1 MKFYRNFSIRAKMV
15 SMVLFIIALELM
27 LAAASIYFLHNVNN
41 TMSLIVEVDAEKL
54 KLAGQIK
61 TGLLEIHRSQKSS
74 LLFTSRERVDR
85 EIIRRNR
92 YLAEVRNA
100 LASIDRFTHP
110 QERAAIQLMNIL
122 LMEFSEIDKRIELMV
137 LERLKDNAADPATQA
152 AAVALSTGSGR
163 MAYERLASLVDSIVD
178 GAEMD
183 MAENRQCSIDQ
194 FNTMLLIL
202 LGICAFSILGGSFV
216 GFHAARAIS
225 GNLEQL
231 ALVTD
236 AIARGDHEVLV
247 TVNSRDETG
256 RLSASI
262 RKMQAALRRVAIE
275 SADRDYVRTGLTRIN
290 DAMRGRV
297 QITDVCAAVINETA
311 SYLQARVGAIF
322 LMNDSGTEPML
333 EFSGGY
339 AIDAQDR
346 CPACFRLG
354 EGLIGQ
360 AALNMTP
367 IRVHDLPQGYIKV
380 CSGLGDCCP
389 SCIAIAPLVFD
400 DHVNGVVELAFF
412 EPPSDVQLDY
422 LGQVLPAIAV
432 TIETVSGREHL
443 ARSLTQEQVLNEELL
458 QQQDEL
464 KAVNEELREQ
474 TLRLKGSEDKLRRQ
488 QEQLETVNAEL
499 EEKNSYLEQSKAM
512 IERSNREL
520 HHSRLNI
527 EEKVEQLTLVSRYKT
542 EFLANMSHELRT
554 PLNSILLLSRMLGEN
569 KAGNL
574 TEQQTRSAEIIYSS
588 GNDLLTLINEVLD
601 LARIE
606 AGRMELHIEQIEL
619 RQVADSIAGQFEHL
633 IEEKGLRFEVSV
645 AEESPQYLNADP
657 RRLGQIIRNLV
668 SNALKFT
675 ETGEIVIRFGR
686 PEPQDPLPAGLQRES
701 TLAIAIRDTGIGIA
715 SDQQQ
720 AVFEAFQQLNH
731 GAARKFPGTG
741 LGLSISRE
749 LVQLMGG
756 QIILS
761 SLIGVGST
769 FTVYLPDKITRQIEA
784 TIPADGKGVP
794 HGLGNHRPV
803 PIESPTADAQ
813 SRLDDREHLEAS
825 DSAILIIEDDPVFA
839 EVLMDLCRR
848 KGCKALYA
856 PTGEQGLTL
865 AVDHIPK
872 GIFLDIRLPG
882 CDGWSVLESL
892 KANPDTR
899 HIPVHIISVEDDTRS
914 ALQKGAIGILCKP
927 VAKEEIEQALGKL
940 EDVFNR
946 AMKDLL
952 VIEDDKTLRQAI
964 VSLVGNNDVH
974 SDEAGSAAEALEMI
988 RSKNY
993 DCVVLD
999 LGLPDMKGIDL
1010 LKQLEKEKGGQLP
1023 PVIVYTGKELTH
1035 EQEDELR
1042 PYSESIII
1050 KGVCSQERLL
1060 DEASLFLHREV
1071 RKMPESKRKLITD
1084 LLDCDV
1090 VFRDKKILIVDD
1102 DLRNVFALS
1111 KLLEDKGAITFKA
1124 ENGEKALT
1132 LLDSNACI
1140 DVVLI
1145 DMMMPVMDGY
1155 ETMKRIRAKE
1165 HFRNLPLIA
1174 LTAKAMSQDRVR
1186 CIEAGASDYLPKPVD
1201 MMRLFSMLRVW
1212 LYR

>member
-1 MKFYRNFSIRAKMV
+1 MV

-27 LAAASIYFLHNVNN
+27 LAAASIYFLHNVNK

-85 EIIRRNR
+85 EIVRRNR

-137 LERLKDNAADPATQA
+137 LERLKDNAADPATRA

-163 MAYERLASLVDSIVD
+163 MAYERLASLIDSIVD

-275 SADRDYVRTGLTRIN
+275 SADRDYVRTGMTRIN

-311 SYLQARVGAIF
+311 SYLQAKVGAIF
-322 LMNDSGTEPML
+322 LMNDSGPEPVL

-339 AIDAQDR
+339 AIDARDR

-367 IRVHDLPQGYIKV
+367 IRVLDLPQGYIKV

-389 SCIAIAPLVFD
+389 SCIAIAPLIFD

-412 EPPSDVQLDY
+412 EPPRDVQLDY

-488 QEQLETVNAEL
+488 QEQLESVNAEL

-619 RQVADSIAGQFEHL
+619 RQVADSIRGQFEHL

-645 AEESPQYLNADP
+645 AEECPQHLHADP

-675 ETGEIVIRFGR
+675 ETGEIAIRFGR
-686 PEPQDPLPAGLQRES
+686 PEPQDSLPAGLQRET

-749 LVQLMGG
+749 LTQLMGG
-756 QIILS
+756 QILLS
-761 SLIGVGST
+761 SRIGLGST
-769 FTVYLPDKITRQIEA
+769 FTIYLPDQLSRQNEA
-784 TIPADGKGVP
+784 ASPAHEGVP
-794 HGLGNHRPV
+794 QCLPDHRTV
-803 PIESPTADAQ
+803 PIDLTAADAQ

-825 DSAILIIEDDPVFA
+825 DSSILIIEDDPVFA

-892 KANPDTR
+892 KGNPDTR

-946 AMKDLL
+946 AMKELL

-964 VSLVGNNDVH
+964 VSLVGNGDVH
-974 SDEAGSAAEALEMI
+974 SDEAGSAAEALEAV
-988 RSKNY
+988 RSKRY
-993 DCVVLD
+993 DCVILD

-1010 LKQLEKEKGGQLP
+1010 LKQLEKEKGVQLP

-1111 KLLEDKGAITFKA
+1111 KLLEDKGVITFKA
-1124 ENGEKALT
+1124 ENGKKALT
-1132 LLDSNACI
+1132 LLDSNAGI

>member
-1 MKFYRNFSIRAKMV
+1 MV
-15 SMVLFIIALELM
+15 SMVLFIIALELV

-61 TGLLEIHRSQKSS
+61 SGLLEIHRSQKSS
-74 LLFTSRERVDR
+74 LLFNSSERVDR
-85 EIIRRNR
+85 EIVRKNR
-92 YLAEVRNA
+92 YFAEVRTA
-100 LASIDRFTHP
+100 LTSIDRFTHP

-122 LMEFSEIDKRIELMV
+122 LMEFSEIDKRIEIMV
-137 LERLKDNAADPATQA
+137 LERLKENAADPASQA
-152 AAVALSTGSGR
+152 LAVALSTGSGR
-163 MAYERLASLVDSIVD
+163 RAYDRLASLIDSVVDA
-178 GAEMD
+178 AEMD

-202 LGICAFSILGGSFV
+202 LGICSFSILGGSFV

-231 ALVTD
+231 AQVTD
-236 AIARGDHEVLV
+236 AIARGDHEVLI

-275 SADRDYVRTGLTRIN
+275 SADRDYVRTGMTRIN
-290 DAMRGRV
+290 DAVRGKV
-297 QITDVCAAVINETA
+297 HITDVCAAVINETA
-311 SYLQARVGAIF
+311 SYLRARVGAIF
-322 LMNDSGTEPML
+322 LMNDSGSEPML

-339 AIDAQDR
+339 AIDVADR

-367 IRVHDLPQGYIKV
+367 IRVHDLPRGYIKV

-389 SCIAIAPLVFD
+389 SCITIAPLIFD

-412 EPPSDVQLDY
+412 EPPGDVQLDY
-422 LGQVLPAIAV
+422 LRRVLPAIAV
-432 TIETVSGREHL
+432 SIETVRGREHL
-443 ARSLTQEQVLNEELL
+443 ARSLTQEQVLNEELQ

-464 KAVNEELREQ
+464 KAVNEELKEQ
-474 TLRLKGSEDKLRRQ
+474 TLRLKGSEDQLRRQ
-488 QEQLETVNAEL
+488 QEELETINAEL
-499 EEKNSYLEQSKAM
+499 EEKNSNLEQSKVM

-520 HHSRLNI
+520 HQSRLNI

-574 TEQQTRSAEIIYSS
+574 SEQQIRSAEIIYSS

-606 AGRMELHIEQIEL
+606 AGRMELHIEQIEP

-633 IEEKGLRFEVSV
+633 IEEKGLRFEVSL
-645 AEESPQYLNADP
+645 AEGCPQYVHADP
-657 RRLGQIIRNLV
+657 RRLGQILRNLV
-668 SNALKFT
+668 SNAIKFT
-675 ETGEIVIRFGR
+675 ETGEIVIHFGR
-686 PEPQDPLPAGLQRES
+686 PEPQDPLPAGLRRES

-715 SDQQQ
+715 TDQQQ
-720 AVFEAFQQLNH
+720 AVFEAFRQLNH

-749 LVQLMGG
+749 LAQLMGG
-756 QIILS
+756 QVILS
-761 SLIGVGST
+761 SRIGIGST
-769 FTVYLPDKITRQIEA
+769 FTVYLPDKVNRQIE
-784 TIPADGKGVP
+784 TI
-794 HGLGNHRPV
+794 
-803 PIESPTADAQ
+803 PTADEDTPHRLPDHRTVAID
-813 SRLDDREHLEAS
+813 SPAIHALSKLDDRGSLEAS
-825 DSAILIIEDDPVFA
+825 DASVLIIEDDPVFA
-839 EVLMDLCRR
+839 EMLMDLCRR
-848 KGCKALYA
+848 KGCKVLFA
-856 PTGEQGLTL
+856 PTGEQGLAL
-865 AVDHIPK
+865 VANHRPK

-892 KANPDTR
+892 KGNPETR
-899 HIPVHIISVEDDTRS
+899 HIPVHIISVEGDDRS
-914 ALQKGAIGILCKP
+914 ALERGAVGILCKP

-940 EDVFNR
+940 EDMFNR
-946 AMKDLL
+946 AMKELL
-952 VIEDDKTLRQAI
+952 VVEDDKTLRQAI
-964 VSLVGNNDVH
+964 ITLVGNGDVH
-974 SDEAGSAAEALEMI
+974 SDEAGSAAEALEAV
-988 RSKNY
+988 RSKRY
-993 DCVVLD
+993 DCVILD

-1010 LKQLEKEKGGQLP
+1010 LKLFEKEKGGDLP

-1035 EQEDELR
+1035 EQADELR

-1071 RKMPESKRKLITD
+1071 SKLPESKRKLITN

-1090 VFRDKKILIVDD
+1090 IFKDKKILIVDD

-1111 KLLEDKGAITFKA
+1111 KLLEDKGIITFKA

-1132 LLDSNACI
+1132 LLDSKAGI

-1165 HFRNLPLIA
+1165 RFRNLPLIA